1 MTLATPSNTPVP
13 GSTGQA
19 ITVNV
24 RYFASIRE
32 AMGMGGEVVTTQAA
46 HLGALR
52 DELIARG
59 EPYAG
64 PLARGKAVR
73 MALDQTLAHEATP
86 LVAGCEVAFFPP
98 VTGG

>member
-32 AMGMGGEVVTTQAA
+32 AMGMGGEVVFGSVVQSGMQESFTICGV
-46 HLGALR
+46 L
-52 DELIARG
+52 
-59 EPYAG
+59 
-64 PLARGKAVR
+64 
-73 MALDQTLAHEATP
+73 M
-86 LVAGCEVAFFPP
+86 
-98 VTGG
+98 